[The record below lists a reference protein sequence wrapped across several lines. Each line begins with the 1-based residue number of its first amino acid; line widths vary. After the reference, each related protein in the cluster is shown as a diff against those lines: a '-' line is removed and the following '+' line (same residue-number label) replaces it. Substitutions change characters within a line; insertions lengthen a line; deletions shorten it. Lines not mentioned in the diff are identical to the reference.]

1 MQELMYEEAVVDE
14 EQIFKHV
21 QVGVFKYDRQ
31 IIPAMKLRNS
41 WYILHKDHLQN
52 WSVKEMMDKGDR
64 AYKLLGTHHILDN
77 YEELDSVL
85 DNYAIRTETAYMTCI
100 KTGQQLT
107 PATQEMV
114 DGGYFRA
121 AELKEWIT
129 ILNNET
135 IGDKTTKEEMASV
148 VNFGKRLGEKV
159 DPFTKVVEQKAR
171 FFVKGGGDTRKIDTY
186 ASTPNYHMMLTLFNW
201 AIGQEFELLEFA
213 DIQSAF
219 LQIEDE
225 RDTKL
230 GVRIPAGLPTLP
242 SDFKEVEDICKKL
255 KINEARYKWCCEK
268 AAMMKPGDIYI
279 LKKSHYGGKHAAHD
293 FVAKIRKLALD
304 NKMKNIEES
313 IFVDTNR
320 IAMFHHID
328 DLGVFRNKDSLD
340 IISVIGKNLQM
351 KDKKVIGRSGKFTFI
366 GMNINY
372 EGERMIIDNSD
383 YISKLDIAP
392 LMEQYKVKPGIPD
405 QILAPTDEEIDMEL
419 QPLYR
424 SLNGILGYMVK
435 VQWLYSVYFYELSQY
450 CTKPSIKN
458 IKALLKVIDWIVK
471 HPEEILL
478 DGVKDPKLLLYTDAS
493 FIRTTKT
500 VRAGYVCYLV
510 NQGTNR
516 TKSLTHNAVSW
527 GSQRFNRLYDSSTSG
542 ELIALK
548 KGLKDIWRLY
558 YFVEKLYGYKP
569 TVQINIDSE
578 SLRKQLQSGV
588 VKNDPQLQC
597 ELDYTIQLKK
607 DLNAEVEWIERKY
620 QVADVMTK
628 AKHAWIP
635 DV

>member
-1 MQELMYEEAVVDE
+1 
-14 EQIFKHV
+14 
-21 QVGVFKYDRQ
+21 
-31 IIPAMKLRNS
+31 
-41 WYILHKDHLQN
+41 
-52 WSVKEMMDKGDR
+52 
-64 AYKLLGTHHILDN
+64 
-77 YEELDSVL
+77 
-85 DNYAIRTETAYMTCI
+85 
-100 KTGQQLT
+100 
-107 PATQEMV
+107 
-114 DGGYFRA
+114 
-121 AELKEWIT
+121 
-129 ILNNET
+129 
-135 IGDKTTKEEMASV
+135 
-148 VNFGKRLGEKV
+148 
-159 DPFTKVVEQKAR
+159 
-171 FFVKGGGDTRKIDTY
+171 
-186 ASTPNYHMMLTLFNW
+186 
-201 AIGQEFELLEFA
+201 
-213 DIQSAF
+213 
-219 LQIEDE
+219 
-225 RDTKL
+225 
-230 GVRIPAGLPTLP
+230 
-242 SDFKEVEDICKKL
+242 
-255 KINEARYKWCCEK
+255 
-268 AAMMKPGDIYI
+268 MMKPGDIYI
-279 LKKSHYGGKHAAHD
+279 LKQSHYGGKHAAHD
-293 FVAKIRKLALD
+293 FVAKIRKLGLD
-304 NKMKNIEES
+304 DKMKNIEKS

-320 IAMFHHID
+320 IAMFQHID

-392 LMEQYKVKPGIPD
+392 LMEQYKVNPGIPD